1 MDLSPTLQSQ
11 IAQIGARCG
20 AQKIVLFGSRARG
33 DNHPRSDIDLA
44 IYGMPE
50 KNQSSFYFAI
60 EEELQTLLKFDL
72 VHITQYTSP
81 ALLQNIQKDGVVLME
96 TYSEKLKNFE
106 RALGRLQESITEY
119 DQTHSDT
126 VRDGVIQRFEFT
138 CELSWKTTREFLL
151 NQGYSEINSPKAVM
165 REAYSYGLIQDDHEW
180 IHLLTDRNLT
190 AHLYDERTAA
200 EIYDRIVSHHVGCF
214 SKLLEKLKDNS

>member
-11 IAQIGARCG
+11 IAQLGARYG
-20 AQKIVLFGSRARG
+20 ATKIVLFGSRARG

-50 KNQSSFYFAI
+50 RQQAPFYFAV

-72 VHITQYTSP
+72 VHITEHTSP
-81 ALLQNIQKDGVVLME
+81 ALLENIRKDGITIME
-96 TYSEKLKNFE
+96 SYSEKLKNFE
-106 RALGRLQESITEY
+106 KALPRLQESIEEY
-119 DQTHSDT
+119 NQTHSDT

-151 NQGYSEINSPKAVM
+151 DQGYSEINSPKAVM
-165 REAYSYGLIQDDHEW
+165 REAYSYGLIKDDQEW
-180 IHLLTDRNLT
+180 IHLLNDRNLT
-190 AHLYDERTAA
+190 AHLYDEKAAA
-200 EIYDRIVSHHVGCF
+200 EIYHRIVSHHVGCF
-214 SKLLEKLKDNS
+214 SQLLEQLKNN